1 MNDFDSYSLTYP
13 IETSRARHVRYCAR
27 STRSRPRSC
36 RSCNAAKTK
45 CSFGAPCSRCTKRGI
60 DCAYDESLAVINSEL
75 STSSTLSP
83 DEVLPFENIAPTQSQ
98 WLPEVAVAPWSKQ
111 DQQMLPWSA
120 WIHRGVSLSVV
131 TDNPVVSANSNL
143 LSILRKDR
151 PHAQH
156 NADLVIQALRSF
168 PTMMLRKETFPWF
181 IHIHTH
187 LLFKSKG
194 SGLPEALSNCMS
206 IAQLFASRTP
216 ETKNFLW
223 RTIRAEYHGF
233 MERVGTLIYHWI

>member
-1 MNDFDSYSLTYP
+1 V
-13 IETSRARHVRYCAR
+13 SRARHVRYCAR

-45 CSFGAPCSRCTKRGI
+45 CSFGAPCARCTKRGI
-60 DCAYDESLAVINSEL
+60 DCAYDDSLAVTNRAL
-75 STSSTLSP
+75 PATSAASF
-83 DEVLPFENIAPTQSQ
+83 DEALPFETITSTQLQ
-98 WLPEVAVAPWSKQ
+98 WPPEVTVAPWSKQ
-111 DQQMLPWSA
+111 DQQMVPWSA

-131 TDNPVVSANSNL
+131 TDSPVVSANSNL

-156 NADLVIQALRSF
+156 NADLIIQAIRAF

-181 IHIHTH
+181 IHPHTH
-187 LLFKSKG
+187 LLFKSK
-194 SGLPEALSNCMS
+194 SGALPEALSNCMS

-216 ETKNFLW
+216 ETEKFLW
-223 RTIRAEYHGF
+223 RAIRAEYHSF
-233 MERVGTLIYHWI
+233 VENVCYLHK